1 MKLNMKKKRMA
12 EKNPLQNGVLKNLF
26 IAWLSLL
33 FVLLNQSKISANI
46 NSGNSHFNLKLENVT
61 FIELFTSI
69 NKKSE
74 FTFVYNVD
82 DIKKLGT
89 ISCEFQESTIVQI
102 LDHCLENTNMSY
114 IIRDSVVI
122 LSPKEK
128 LKNEIPAKSQQIDGT
143 GSIRGKIIDEEGLP
157 MVGATIILNQTT
169 TGAITDINGD
179 YQLLGVPEGKQTI
192 KVSFIGYTEEVR
204 EIDVLPN
211 KVVNVNIQMKLSAAE
226 ISGIEVYGQAR
237 GQLAAIN
244 EQLNAKGI
252 INVVSSE
259 RMQELPDVNIAEAVG
274 RLPGLMV
281 QRDRGEGQKIV
292 IRGLQ
297 PKYNSISINGNIA
310 PSTSTEDRSTDL
322 NMISP
327 EILGGVEVLKANTA
341 DKDAN
346 GLGGT
351 VNLIIREAPSGKK
364 VTSNVLVGYSG
375 LSKSLGNY
383 KANIYASNRFFKEKL
398 GVMITGNL
406 ESAERN
412 SDAFNVN
419 YDVTGTPKYKEG
431 ETYIKPW
438 ITSETLQANIEN
450 RIRSGGSFMLDWQ
463 LSPSSTI
470 KSSNFIGYLKRNIYD
485 RGKSYD
491 VTSNYLYLDQTQEV
505 VTQMLFSNSIEG
517 KHIILGSV
525 LDWGISRSQSMNER
539 PYSHDISFRKLDAFR
554 GYAMGKSFDVGPPE
568 LLPSPEN
575 VKDTLDQYFFQNG
588 NFRPYEA
595 QEIEKGVQLNWKI
608 PFKLGE
614 HFSGNIKIG
623 TKYRSKDRYRNNI
636 RYNSSMFGTGDVNNF
651 LQQYPDYILTTK
663 GNVGKIS
670 LLNFLDSGYKPRRF
684 LNGDY
689 EYLQIDQVLDRNL
702 MAQLYDDYLG
712 NYYDSIPSAA
722 KDDYITNENIFAYYL
737 MTELKIGKYI
747 TFIPG
752 IRYEKTNIKYES
764 YIAEDF
770 PASESI
776 PVNVFFQDTI
786 GRNTYHH
793 FLPQIHLQ
801 IKPTD
806 WFDIRLAYTNTLSRP
821 DYNQLAPKKIINVNS
836 RNIELGNTELKPAL
850 SRNYDLIL
858 TFYKQKYGL
867 LTLGAFYKDIQDFLW
882 NKQALVIADSKTDP
896 DILGIPQSSL
906 GFTVHYPVNN
916 LNRSSI
922 KGFEVDIQS
931 NMDFLPIKGFVFNLN
946 LTLMESK
953 TKYPEVLVQ
962 RTANPDFGVIPGAP
976 RVIFTN
982 KDTAYVDRLL
992 SQPTYL
998 ANAGLGY
1005 DNKKIGL
1012 SARLSFNFQDDILTK
1027 EQRRPDGA
1035 DREGTLAFYRW
1046 DFQMNQRI
1054 TKRLSFTANVSNI
1067 FNQPDRSSRLLTGYI
1082 TKIEYYGYMVQAGI
1096 RFNLF

>member
-1 MKLNMKKKRMA
+1 MIKMIIINLFQNKTLKSLLIVLILLSAVLLSMELSA
-12 EKNPLQNGVLKNLF
+12 NPYNYLKN
-26 IAWLSLL
+26 
-33 FVLLNQSKISANI
+33 
-46 NSGNSHFNLKLENVT
+46 SGAGDEVADRAIT
-61 FIELFTSI
+61 F
-69 NKKSE
+69 
-74 FTFVYNVD
+74 
-82 DIKKLGT
+82 
-89 ISCEFQESTIVQI
+89 
-102 LDHCLENTNMSY
+102 
-114 IIRDSVVI
+114 
-122 LSPKEK
+122 SPDEI
-128 LKNEIPAKSQQIDGT
+128 LKNKIESLSAQQPQSDGVGT
-143 GSIRGKIIDEEGLP
+143 LRGKVTDEDGLP
-157 MVGATIILNQTT
+157 LIGATIIVEQTSIGT
-169 TGAITDINGD
+169 VTDVNGD
-179 YQLLGVPEGKQTI
+179 FHLPGVPAGLQTI
-192 KVSFIGYTEEVR
+192 KVSFIGYTDFKKEV
-204 EIDVLPN
+204 EITAKEITVI
-211 KVVNVNIQMKLSAAE
+211 NIQMEPSSID
-226 ISGIEVYGQAR
+226 ISGVEVYGQAR

-252 INVVSSE
+252 INVVSAE

-341 DKDAN
+341 DKDAS

-351 VNLIIREAPSGKK
+351 VNLIIREAPSGLK
-364 VTSNVLVGYSG
+364 VTSNILSGYSG
-375 LSKSLGNY
+375 LSKSFGNY
-383 KANIYASNRFFKEKL
+383 KANIYASNRFFNEKL

-419 YDVTGTPKYKEG
+419 YNVTGTPNYKEG

-438 ITSETLQANIEN
+438 ITSASLQANIEN

-491 VTSNYLYLDQTQEV
+491 VASNYLYLDQSQEV
-505 VTQMLFSNSIEG
+505 VTQMLFSNAIEG
-517 KHIILGSV
+517 EHIILGSV
-525 LDWGISRSQSMNER
+525 LDWGISRSQSINER
-539 PYSHDISFRKLDAFR
+539 PYSHDIEFQKIDAFR
-554 GYAMGKSFDVGPPE
+554 GYAMGQSFDIGPPE
-568 LLPSPEN
+568 LVPSPEN
-575 VKDTLDQYFFQNG
+575 VKDTLNQYYFQNG

-595 QEIEKGVQLNWKI
+595 QEIEKSIKLNWNI

-614 HFSGNIKIG
+614 HISGDVKLG
-623 TKYRSKDRYRNNI
+623 TKYRVKDRYRKNI
-636 RYNSSMFGTGDVNNF
+636 RYNNGMAGIGDVNNF

-670 LLNFLDSGYKPRRF
+670 LLNFLDSGFEPREF

-689 EYLQIDQVLDRNL
+689 EYLKIDQVLDRNL

-712 NYYDSIPSAA
+712 NYYDSIPSSA
-722 KDDYITNENIFAYYL
+722 KDDYITNESILAYYL

-752 IRYEKTNIKYES
+752 IRYEKTSIKYES

-776 PVNVFFQDTI
+776 PVSVFFQDTI
-786 GRNTYHH
+786 GRNTYSHL
-793 FLPQIHLQ
+793 LPQIHLQ
-801 IKPTD
+801 IKPTN

-821 DYNQLAPKKIINVNS
+821 DYDQLAPKKIINVNS
-836 RNIELGNTELKPAL
+836 RIIELGNTELKPAL

-882 NKQALVIADSKTDP
+882 NKQALVLADSKTDP
-896 DILGIPQSSL
+896 DVLGIPQSSL
-906 GFTVHYPVNN
+906 GFTVYYPVNN
-916 LNRSSI
+916 SNRSSI

-931 NMDFLPIKGFVFNLN
+931 NMDFLPIKGFVLNLN
-946 LTLMESK
+946 LTLLESK

-976 RVIFTN
+976 RVKFTN

-1067 FNQPDRSSRLLTGYI
+1067 FNQPDQSSRLLTGYI
-1082 TKIEYYGYMVQAGI
+1082 TKLEYYGYMVQAGI

>member
-1 MKLNMKKKRMA
+1 MEKKRDA
-12 EKNPLQNGVLKNLF
+12 KNIFLQKMILKLLLIMRLSFLINLL
-26 IAWLSLL
+26 ILMQ
-33 FVLLNQSKISANI
+33 VSASSYSQNTRL
-46 NSGNSHFNLKLENVT
+46 NLKLDNVS
-61 FIELFTSI
+61 FKELFTTI
-69 NKKSE
+69 KKQSE
-74 FTFVYNVD
+74 FSFVYNVD
-82 DIKKLGT
+82 DIEKLGRV
-89 ISCEFQESTIVQI
+89 SCEFYESTVEQI
-102 LDHCLENTNMSY
+102 LDYCLKNTGIGY
-114 IIRDSVVI
+114 KVVDKVII
-122 LSPKEK
+122 LSPNELLKEK
-128 LKNEIPAKSQQIDGT
+128 IEPIPPKRSQPTGAGILR
-143 GSIRGKIIDEEGLP
+143 GSITDEDGLP
-157 MVGATIILNQTT
+157 MVGATILVDQTT
-169 TGAITDINGD
+169 IGTVTDVNGD
-179 YQLLGVPEGKQTI
+179 FHLPGVPSGRQTI
-192 KVSFIGYTEEVR
+192 KVSFIGYKGFIKEV
-204 EIDVLPN
+204 EIIAKEITVI
-211 KVVNVNIQMKLSAAE
+211 NIQMEPSSIE

-237 GQLAAIN
+237 GQLSAIN

-252 INVVSSE
+252 VNVVSSE

-281 QRDRGEGQKIV
+281 ERDRGEGQKIV

-310 PSTSTEDRSTDL
+310 PSTSTDDRSTDL

-327 EILGGVEVLKANTA
+327 EILGGVKVLKANTA
-341 DKDAN
+341 DMDAS

-351 VNLIIREAPSGKK
+351 VDLIIREAPTGLK
-364 VTSNVLVGYSG
+364 VTSNILAGYSG
-375 LSKSLGNY
+375 LSKSFGNY
-383 KANIYASNRFFKEKL
+383 KANMYASNRFFNEKL
-398 GVMITGNL
+398 GIMVTGNL

-412 SDAFNVN
+412 SDVFRVN
-419 YDVTGTPKYKEG
+419 YDVTGTPNYKEG
-431 ETYIKPW
+431 ENYIKPW
-438 ITSETLQANIEN
+438 ITNESLQANIEN

-517 KHIILGSV
+517 EHIILGSV
-525 LDWGISRSQSMNER
+525 LDWGISRSESINER
-539 PYSHDISFRKLDAFR
+539 PYSHDISFRKLDAFS
-554 GYAMGKSFDVGPPE
+554 GYAMGKSFDVEPPE

-575 VKDTLDQYFFQNG
+575 VKDTIDQYFFQNG
-588 NFRPYEA
+588 NFRPYKA
-595 QEIEKGVQLNWKI
+595 QEIEKGIQLNWKI
-608 PFKLGE
+608 PFKFGE
-614 HFSGNIKIG
+614 HLSGNAKIG
-623 TKYRSKDRYRNNI
+623 TKYRVKDRYRNNI
-636 RYNSSMFGTGDVNNF
+636 RYNSSMAGTGDVNNF
-651 LQQYPDYILTTK
+651 LQQYPDHILTTK

-670 LLNFLDSGYKPRRF
+670 ALNFLDYGYEPRDF

-689 EYLQIDQVLDRNL
+689 EYLQIDHVLDINL
-702 MAQLYDDYLG
+702 MSQMYDEYLV
-712 NYYDSIPSAA
+712 NYYDSIPSSA
-722 KDDYITNENIFAYYL
+722 KDDYVTYENIFAYYL
-737 MTELKIGKYI
+737 MTELNIGKYI
-747 TFIPG
+747 SFIPG
-752 IRYEKTNIKYES
+752 IRYEKTKIKYKS

-770 PASESI
+770 PASESV

-793 FLPQIHLQ
+793 FLPQIHLK
-801 IKPTD
+801 IKPTN

-821 DYNQLAPKKIINVNS
+821 DYDQLAPKKIINVNS
-836 RNIELGNTELKPAL
+836 MSIELGNTELKPAL
-850 SRNYDLIL
+850 SRNYDLIF
-858 TFYKQKYGL
+858 TFYNQKYGL
-867 LTLGAFYKDIQDFLW
+867 FTLGAFYKDIQDFLW
-882 NKQALVIADSKTDP
+882 NKQALVLADSKTDP
-896 DILGIPQSSL
+896 DVLGVPQSSL
-906 GFTVHYPVNN
+906 GFMVYYPINN

-922 KGFEVDIQS
+922 KGFEFDIQS
-931 NMDFLPIKGFVFNLN
+931 NLDFLPVKGFVFNLN

-953 TKYPEVLVQ
+953 TKYPEVLVK
-962 RTANPDFGVIPGAP
+962 RIANPDFGVIPGVP

-1067 FNQPDRSSRLLTGYI
+1067 FNQPDQSVRLLTGYF
-1082 TKIEYYGYMVQAGI
+1082 TKIEYYGYMIQAGV
-1096 RFNLF
+1096 RFKLF